1 MKKSRQDLFYSE
13 VLRKFYETEIE
24 PNIDYE
30 IPFEFLYDDELQ
42 DLHNSLQFKMF
53 NFKYKLNVF
62 IKKIA
67 DFLTL

>member
-53 NFKYKLNVF
+53 NFK
-62 IKKIA
+62 
-67 DFLTL
+67 